1 MTFLDKA
8 KIRTSFAHAS
18 NSYDSAAELQRTIAQ
33 ALLQQLHELNGVVL
47 DIGCGTGFLTRELQN
62 YQPQHLIA
70 LDLALPML
78 NTAREKLGNTVH
90 YICADAEA
98 LPFAKHSID
107 LIISNV
113 ALQWCHGRVFQS
125 LKKVLKPNGRLLF
138 STFAPQT
145 LCELKSAWQ
154 SVDDYSHV
162 NEFYTAEQ
170 LTDFLQH
177 AGFKNIHIEQ
187 TLYTRYY
194 DSVLA
199 LMRELKH
206 IGAHNVQQ
214 GRNKHITT
222 KTAMQ
227 QMIKHYEQQFG
238 QNGQIPASYDVFII
252 SASCIN

>member
-1 MTFLDKA
+1 MTSLDKA
-8 KIRTSFAHAS
+8 KVRSSFSHAS
-18 NSYDSAAELQRTIAQ
+18 NSYDSAADLQRAIAYE
-33 ALLQQLHELNGVVL
+33 LLKQQPKLNGTVL
-47 DIGCGTGFLTRELQN
+47 DIGCGTGFLTQALQQ
-62 YQPQHLIA
+62 YQPEHLIA

-78 NTAREKLGNTVH
+78 NTAKQKLGHSVTYV
-90 YICADAEA
+90 CADAEA
-98 LPFAKHSID
+98 LPFKKHSID

-125 LKKVLKPNGRLLF
+125 LNRVLKPNGHLLF

-145 LCELKSAWQ
+145 LHQLKSAWQ

-162 NEFYTAEQ
+162 NDFYSAEQ
-170 LTDFLQH
+170 LTDFLTQ
-177 AGFKNIHIEQ
+177 AGFKNIQITQ
-187 TLYTRYY
+187 SLYTRHY

-238 QNGQIPASYDVFII
+238 QHGQIPASYDVFIV